1 MSRVGRAS
9 FAWALPWIALVATAS
24 ATGRGPQLKAG
35 LFLYA
40 VPGLSD
46 PNFARTVVLLVEHG
60 PQGSLGLVVNQPT
73 GRTLGEVLDQKP
85 GAGAMDAPLFWG
97 GPVQPQAV
105 LALVRAA
112 RPGPRARTVVPEVQL
127 TRDLDDVKAALA
139 ARDGPLRVR
148 VFSGY
153 AGWGPDQLATEV
165 RQGAWV
171 LEPADAASVF
181 SPEPSS
187 LWERVR
193 EILGRVVAER
203 RPEPRVES

>member
-1 MSRVGRAS
+1 
-9 FAWALPWIALVATAS
+9 
-24 ATGRGPQLKAG
+24 
-35 LFLYA
+35 
-40 VPGLSD
+40 
-46 PNFARTVVLLVEHG
+46 
-60 PQGSLGLVVNQPT
+60 VVNQPT
-73 GRTLGEVLDQKP
+73 DRTIGEVFDQKLGQ
-85 GAGAMDAPLFWG
+85 GAADVPLFWG

-112 RPGPRARTVVPEVQL
+112 RPGPHARTIVPDVQL
-127 TRDLDDVKAALA
+127 TRDLDDVKSALA

-165 RQGAWV
+165 RHGAWV

-181 SPEPSS
+181 TPEPSS

-193 EILGRVVAER
+193 EIVGRVVAER
-203 RPEPRVES
+203 RPSSGGIGKGARHRSGQRPA